1 MKRTG
6 IPGRGERE
14 GFRLGKLV
22 AAYRVLV
29 ITKPGPYLE
38 GTLVLHSGGSGG
50 IRVRSTPL
58 RIVERTIS
66 HREQSVLCLHIVC
79 RTCKFYFFCVCVYSH
94 YTAGRLPGKCHGSG
108 ADTVNVKKEGI

>member
-1 MKRTG
+1 MITPDRSTKRTG

-14 GFRLGKLV
+14 GFRLRKLV
-22 AAYRVLV
+22 AAYRVLF
-29 ITKPGPYLE
+29 ITEPGSYIE

-79 RTCKFYFFCVCVYSH
+79 RTCSKNFFFVCVYTVTVRPDVFLESA
-94 YTAGRLPGKCHGSG
+94 TG
-108 ADTVNVKKEGI
+108 AVQTR

>member
-1 MKRTG
+1 M
-6 IPGRGERE
+6 
-14 GFRLGKLV
+14 
-22 AAYRVLV
+22 AAYQVLV
-29 ITKPGPYLE
+29 ITEPGPYIE
-38 GTLVLHSGGSGG
+38 GTLVLRSSGSGG

-79 RTCKFYFFCVCVYSH
+79 RTCKFYFLCVCVYSH
-94 YTAGRLPGKCHGSG
+94 CKAGRFPGKCHGSG